1 MLLKRGIE
9 IGSVNMIKL
18 VAIWEVA
25 NGKILVLLIPKFIV
39 YLLMTLM
46 FSTFTLAIILKLM
59 FRKTIK
65 KKKSLEIVRPNSL
78 IILQ

>member
-18 VAIWEVA
+18 VAIWKVA

-39 YLLMTLM
+39 YLIAYFWPFFKVFIYL
-46 FSTFTLAIILKLM
+46 
-59 FRKTIK
+59 
-65 KKKSLEIVRPNSL
+65 
-78 IILQ
+78 